1 MNLQV
6 NKKQNIPLLVYDM
19 ESVNSQRNMS
29 SIEYVNYYKEPYYHE
44 CGGLITE
51 IYIRAFCTGEK
62 YLGMNYD
69 SKLTTE
75 EEAQA
80 QAQLMDF
87 QNCDFHLIRSNHYEG
102 HQGASCS
109 ADEDSLEHNEDLY
122 VHSYLHSDT
131 FDKWL
136 SIIQNRKEHRISFN
150 IKFNQDSRDLFLGRL
165 LMNAIGD
172 YDEEKIYFPIN
183 QISLKLL
190 EYESYPKP
198 ALSHPTA

>member
-1 MNLQV
+1 MNLRV

-122 VHSYLHSDT
+122 VHSYLNSDT

-136 SIIQNRKEHRISFN
+136 SIIQNRKKLRISFN
-150 IKFNQDSRDLFLGRL
+150 IKFNQDARDLFLGRL
-165 LMNAIGD
+165 LMNALGD

>member
-1 MNLQV
+1 MNLKV

-51 IYIRAFCTGEK
+51 IYIRAFCNGEK

-69 SKLTTE
+69 SKLNTE

-150 IKFNQDSRDLFLGRL
+150 IKFNQDSRDLFLGAL
-165 LMNAIGD
+165 SMNLIGD
-172 YDEEKIYFPIN
+172 YEEEKIYFPIN

-190 EYESYPKP
+190 EYEFYPKP
-198 ALSHPTA
+198 ALSRPTA

>member
-6 NKKQNIPLLVYDM
+6 DKKQNIPLLVYDM

-29 SIEYVNYYKEPYYHE
+29 SIEFVNYYKEPYYHE

-136 SIIQNRKEHRISFN
+136 SIIQNRKKLRISFN

-165 LMNAIGD
+165 LMNSIGD

-190 EYESYPKP
+190 EYESSPKP

>member
-1 MNLQV
+1 MNLKV

-80 QAQLMDF
+80 QSQLMDF

-150 IKFNQDSRDLFLGRL
+150 LKFNQDSRDLFLGRL
-165 LMNAIGD
+165 LMNAVGD

-190 EYESYPKP
+190 EYEFYPKP
-198 ALSHPTA
+198 ALSRPRA

>member
-6 NKKQNIPLLVYDM
+6 DKKQNIPLLVYDK

-51 IYIRAFCTGEK
+51 IYIKAFCNGEK

-87 QNCDFHLIRSNHYEG
+87 QNCDFHLIRSNHYEDKSERINP
-102 HQGASCS
+102 H
-109 ADEDSLEHNEDLY
+109 Y
-122 VHSYLHSDT
+122 VLSYLHRQNKMHPDALHSDT